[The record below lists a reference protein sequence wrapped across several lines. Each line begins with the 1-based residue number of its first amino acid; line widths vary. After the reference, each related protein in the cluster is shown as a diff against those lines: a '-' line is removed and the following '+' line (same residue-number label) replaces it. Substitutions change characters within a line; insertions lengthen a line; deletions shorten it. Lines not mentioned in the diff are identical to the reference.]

1 MVRVF
6 RVRPWAAAL
15 GVAFVILST
24 SFEGLYALFDFSS
37 KNVPISAV
45 RNLNIDAIS
54 RWYFQ
59 GIPIDGL
66 QRLLFYQPHHIVG
79 YTIGLIGL
87 LALAI
92 RTRPVD
98 AAAFAVSG
106 VCLGLS
112 IAISSFAGLMVT
124 VAAMLSTSW
133 PACSARA
140 IFAADSFTRSR
151 PAIPLAASVGI
162 VYGLGYVDRSGA
174 VVELTVN
181 QASPCIDSSG

>member
-1 MVRVF
+1 
-6 RVRPWAAAL
+6 
-15 GVAFVILST
+15 
-24 SFEGLYALFDFSS
+24 
-37 KNVPISAV
+37 
-45 RNLNIDAIS
+45 
-54 RWYFQ
+54 
-59 GIPIDGL
+59 
-66 QRLLFYQPHHIVG
+66 LLFYQPHHILG

-87 LALAI
+87 LALAV

-124 VAAMLSTSW
+124 VAAMVYEMAGVLRSLDI
-133 PACSARA
+133 RRGFIHA
-140 IFAADSFTRSR
+140 IAA
-151 PAIPLAASVGI
+151 AVPLAASVAI

-181 QASPCIDSSG
+181 RVAVHRFLWVTLLSCGPVLIAAAVAIPALMSAPRTLLFSARWRRRRCSSTSSSTSATTRTSTSAGASAISCSWPRRW